1 MPVKRLPAQ
10 RIGVVTVQ
18 KGDGRFPFSRPLP
31 LSGIRLSP
39 GTSESGGRKR
49 QRLSPKLEGCA
60 GIGESGRMQVR
71 VQSGVVSPATAKP
84 RGDDPT
90 GFHVK

>member
-1 MPVKRLPAQ
+1 MPVKRLPPQ

-18 KGDGRFPFSRPLP
+18 EGDGRFPFSRPLP

-39 GTSESGGRKR
+39 GTSESDGRKR
-49 QRLSPKLEGCA
+49 QRSSPKLEGCA

-71 VQSGVVSPATAKP
+71 VQSGVVSPKQQNPEGMTR
-84 RGDDPT
+84 RGFT
-90 GFHVK
+90 